1 MIESVSIAYT
11 RRWMLPQSVGLTVVV
26 IVLPRLLVVVTT
38 FPPPIPGE
46 VPLVL
51 EVPFVPEPP
60 ELTVPLPLLP
70 VAAAAPVVVV

>member
-1 MIESVSIAYT
+1 M
-11 RRWMLPQSVGLTVVV
+11 V